1 MDKALIDNAR
11 NSVPS
16 IPVLTNMV
24 SKRIKQLI
32 KGDRPYVRPLTPDEE
47 LVDVVM
53 REIGE
58 GKLIAEMNFQS
69 AD

>member
-16 IPVLTNMV
+16 IPVLANIV

-32 KGDRPYVRPLTPDEE
+32 NGDRPYVKPLTPDEE

-69 AD
+69 TD